1 MNTQPNNETMKA
13 AVYERYG
20 PPEVVQ
26 IQQVPKPQIKDGQVL
41 VKVHATSVTTGDARL
56 RAWDIPSL
64 LFAIPA
70 RFMIGLFKPRKQILG
85 TSVAG
90 VVEQVGGEVQGLSV
104 GQRVLASTEMDF
116 GAHADFVAAS
126 GDGLTQPIPDDLS
139 FEEAAA
145 LCFGGSAA
153 IYFLSD
159 LGNLQCGQRVL
170 IIGASGAL
178 GVSGIQYAKHLGAHV
193 TAVCS
198 GANHDL
204 VRSLGADEVIDYT
217 KVDLGTKT
225 VEDNC
230 RFDVVYDAVG
240 KSSRRKCK
248 HLMKPGG
255 VFLPAVMRAPEV
267 WQMIWTPVVYKLN
280 RSTIRTKS
288 GVAFAK
294 AESLTKLLALVE
306 DGSMKAVIDRTYPLD
321 EAVEAHRYVDTG
333 HKRGNVILRIVD

>member
-1 MNTQPNNETMKA
+1 MKTQPNNETMKA
-13 AVYERYG
+13 AVYEQYG

-26 IQQVPKPQIKDGQVL
+26 IQQVPIPRIEVDQVL
-41 VKVHATSVTTGDARL
+41 IKVHATSVTTGDARL

-90 VVEQVGGEVQGLSV
+90 VVEQIGSEVQGLSV

-116 GAHADFVAAS
+116 GAHAEFVAAS
-126 GDGLTQPIPDDLS
+126 GDGLTQPIADDLS
-139 FEEAAA
+139 FEDASA
-145 LCFGGSAA
+145 LSFGGSAA

-159 LGNLQCGQRVL
+159 LGKLRSGQRVL

-217 KVDLGTKT
+217 NDNLETMT
-225 VEDNC
+225 IEDSF

-240 KSSRRKCK
+240 KSSRRICK

-267 WQMIWTPVVYKLN
+267 LQMIWTPVVYKLTRN
-280 RSTIRTKS
+280 TIRTKS
-288 GVAFAK
+288 GVAFTK
-294 AESLTKLLALVE
+294 AESITKLLALVE
-306 DGSMKAVIDRTYPLD
+306 DGSMKAVIDQTYPLD